1 MTSLN
6 SFGSFWLGKI
16 LQASR
21 MAAQCLH
28 WKKVASR
35 FAMSQKP
42 SVDLHSGQGFSDLWR
57 FSISCKFN
65 LSPELFRVRG

>member
-1 MTSLN
+1 MTNLKY
-6 SFGSFWLGKI
+6 FGSFWVGKI

-42 SVDLHSGQGFSDLWR
+42 SEDLHSGQGCSDLWR
-57 FSISCKFN
+57 SSISSRFN
-65 LSPELFRVRG
+65 LSPELSRAKA

>member
-1 MTSLN
+1 
-6 SFGSFWLGKI
+6 
-16 LQASR
+16 

-42 SVDLHSGQGFSDLWR
+42 SADLHSGQARSDLWKS
-57 FSISCKFN
+57 SISSRFN
-65 LSPELFRVRG
+65 LSPELFWVVV

>member
-1 MTSLN
+1 VA
-6 SFGSFWLGKI
+6 KI

-21 MAAQCLH
+21 VAAQCLH

-42 SVDLHSGQGFSDLWR
+42 SADLHSGQARSDLWKS
-57 FSISCKFN
+57 SISSRFN
-65 LSPELFRVRG
+65 LSPELFRVMV